1 MAENVMAY
9 WYNLSWGVRQRTLN
23 MDGTVTKGRVER
35 MKDLAWN
42 YELESAS
49 VKTKATASVARD
61 IYGNVITKGKK
72 GKEKVKTQKEKY
84 IVPKLKSAQVTFKTE
99 YQVATGTTD
108 ILGKIEEIRGML
120 GYVGPLVVGCE
131 FFATDPQTG
140 EVYMANY
147 PRVLTIYQ
155 MQLKK
160 IQVGSTEMDEI
171 GRLTKATVSFTLA
184 ETQDQAIIKAS
195 LQNPSESMKKLL
207 QLWVEDP
214 SKVPESYWSALKVCP
229 DPHVKAMVKQKQKDD
244 KKKKKEEKKKLKDE
258 VADLQRR
265 IRAGER
271 V

>member
-108 ILGKIEEIRGML
+108 ILGKIEEIKNMMGSSS
-120 GYVGPLVVGCE
+120 PLVIGTEYYDKV
-131 FFATDPQTG
+131 TG
-140 EVYMANY
+140 EMTNTTPIGVTMNSGTGVT
-147 PRVLTIYQ
+147 PDEYQ
-155 MQLKK
+155 RSGAPKMTT
-160 IQVGSTEMDEI
+160 S
-171 GRLTKATVSFTLA
+171 LA
-184 ETQDQAIIKAS
+184 DSGWLEDQS
-195 LQNPSESMKKLL
+195 
-207 QLWVEDP
+207 
-214 SKVPESYWSALKVCP
+214 
-229 DPHVKAMVKQKQKDD
+229 
-244 KKKKKEEKKKLKDE
+244 
-258 VADLQRR
+258 
-265 IRAGER
+265 
-271 V
+271 

>member
-1 MAENVMAY
+1 
-9 WYNLSWGVRQRTLN
+9 
-23 MDGTVTKGRVER
+23 
-35 MKDLAWN
+35 
-42 YELESAS
+42 
-49 VKTKATASVARD
+49 
-61 IYGNVITKGKK
+61 
-72 GKEKVKTQKEKY
+72 
-84 IVPKLKSAQVTFKTE
+84 
-99 YQVATGTTD
+99 
-108 ILGKIEEIRGML
+108 
-120 GYVGPLVVGCE
+120 
-131 FFATDPQTG
+131 
-140 EVYMANY
+140 MANY
-147 PRVLTIYQ
+147 PRVLTVYQ